1 MPTVLQQRRG
11 TAAQNN
17 AFTGSAGELTVDLS
31 NGTIRVHDGSTAG
44 GSRLATKDSADA
56 ALAAAQGLDS
66 ANIVAI
72 IDSSY
77 VLARAP
83 AQTLGTD
90 FVDSAEAR
98 KTISVTDAGGD
109 GSLSYNNST
118 GVLTYTGP
126 SASEVRA
133 HISAGEGIDISSGEI
148 SGEDATT
155 SNKGIASFATANFTV
170 ASGAV
175 SLKTDGI
182 NDTHIDFGT
191 GTNQVSTADLPEET
205 NLYFTDARAKSA
217 AVADAINNGTTDVAP
232 SQNAVFD
239 ALALKLD
246 ASSVPTL
253 STDFIDSA
261 EAIKLID
268 SSYVQARQS
277 GGEITIQ
284 EEGSSLS
291 TAATTLNFVG
301 SGVTASGSGTT
312 KTITISGGGGSGT
325 LDSAAVIALMDSGGR
340 HTFGLVSVTND
351 ASNDQSGQAQVQADT
366 TRDLLNLVGGPGL
379 AITTNASED
388 RITFTPVNQFDSV
401 ETINLIDSAYVLA
414 RAPAQTTADF
424 PDSAG
429 VNTLID
435 ARVTLAYGKSL
446 GFLDSAEIV
455 QAAKDAITK
464 PYIQAFDF
472 LDSGEVVTA
481 ANAAIDSKV
490 NASYINALN
499 IIPTFGTD
507 FVDSSFVTSQINNL
521 VDAAPGALN
530 TLNELAAA
538 IGDDANFS
546 TTITNSIAAKLDSA
560 QTIDL
565 IDSSYVQARQS
576 AGGGT
581 DPIFKTIAVAGQS
594 SIVADTT
601 SDTLTVVGST
611 GITVTT
617 DAGTDT
623 LTLATTDGDIVHDN
637 LSGFVAN
644 EHIDHTSVSIAT
656 GTGLSGGGT
665 IASTRTLKID
675 SSDLASLYSK
685 VIVHDNTNG
694 FVANEHIDHSG
705 VSITAGTGLKGGGTI
720 ASTRD
725 LAIDSAELLSLYE
738 ASLRH
743 DNLSGFVAN
752 EHIDHS
758 GVSII
763 AGNGLSG
770 GGTIASSRTLSIDS
784 ANIDAMID
792 SNLGGS
798 SVLIDGNGS
807 TGGITL
813 SDGNIDIRTGT
824 GNVSK
829 IKFYCE
835 TNNAHAQTLQAQPH
849 SAGSS
854 AVIVLPVAS
863 GTLLNADG
871 SGASLTALNGSE
883 VTSGTVAAARI
894 DNLAASK
901 ITSGTFDSARIPI
914 LATSDIKS
922 GRFDSDRLP
931 IGVAYGSGGGG
942 GGSQNLFSKIAVA
955 GQTDVEADATTD
967 TLTLV
972 AGGNMTITTTA
983 GSDTITFAASGG
995 GNGVTVQDEG
1005 SSLSTLGTTLNFVG
1019 SGVVASGT
1027 GATKTITISGG
1038 GGGGGL
1044 DSAAVLALVQ
1054 DSGDAASVDGLSFSV
1069 VSSMPGSP
1077 DSNTIYFVTS

>member
-1 MPTVLQQRRG
+1 MPTVLQHRRG
-11 TAAQNN
+11 TATQND
-17 AFTGSAGELTVDLS
+17 AFTGAAGELTIDLT
-31 NGTIRVHDGSTAG
+31 NDTIRVHDGSTQG
-44 GSRLATKDSADA
+44 GKRLATKTEADA
-56 ALAAAQGLDS
+56 ALSAAAGLDS
-66 ANIVAI
+66 AKAI
-72 IDSSY
+72 ALIDSAY

-133 HISAGEGIDISSGEI
+133 HITAGEGIDISSGEI

-191 GTNQVSTADLPEET
+191 GTNQVSTADLPEQT
-205 NLYFTDARAKSA
+205 NLYFTDGRAKSA

-239 ALALKLD
+239 ALALKLN
-246 ASSVPTL
+246 ASAVPTL

-301 SGVTASGSGTT
+301 SGVTATGSGTT

-325 LDSAAVIALMDSGGR
+325 VDSSAVIA
-340 HTFGLVSVTND
+340 
-351 ASNDQSGQAQVQADT
+351 
-366 TRDLLNLVGGPGL
+366 
-379 AITTNASED
+379 
-388 RITFTPVNQFDSV
+388 
-401 ETINLIDSAYVLA
+401 LIDSAYVLA
-414 RAPAQTTADF
+414 RAPAQD
-424 PDSAG
+424 
-429 VNTLID
+429 
-435 ARVTLAYGKSL
+435 
-446 GFLDSAEIV
+446 FLDSAE
-455 QAAKDAITK
+455 AI
-464 PYIQAFDF
+464 A
-472 LDSGEVVTA
+472 
-481 ANAAIDSKV
+481 
-490 NASYINALN
+490 
-499 IIPTFGTD
+499 
-507 FVDSSFVTSQINNL
+507 
-521 VDAAPGALN
+521 
-530 TLNELAAA
+530 
-538 IGDDANFS
+538 
-546 TTITNSIAAKLDSA
+546 
-560 QTIDL
+560 L
-565 IDSSYVQARQS
+565 IDSAYVQARQS
-576 AGGGT
+576 ATGGT

-601 SDTLTVVGST
+601 TDTLTVVGST

-617 DAGTDT
+617 TAGTDT

-675 SSDLASLYSK
+675 SSDLAGLYSK

-694 FVANEHIDHSG
+694 FVANEHIDHTS
-705 VSITAGTGLKGGGTI
+705 VSLIAGKGLSGGGTI
-720 ASTRD
+720 AADRTID
-725 LAIDSAELLSLYE
+725 IDSANVRGMFSGGTGITYNSGTG
-738 ASLRH
+738 AITTTDGDIVH

-770 GGTIASSRTLSIDS
+770 GGTIASSRTINIDS
-784 ANIDAMID
+784 ANIDVMID
-792 SNLGGS
+792 SNLAGS
-798 SVLIDGNGS
+798 SVLINGNGS

-813 SDGNIDIRTGT
+813 SDGLIDIRTGT
-824 GNVSK
+824 GAVSK

-835 TNNAHAQTLQAQPH
+835 TNNAHFQTLQAQPH

-854 AVIVLPVAS
+854 GVIVLPVDS
-863 GTLLNADG
+863 GTLALTSQIPTLGTDFVDSAQTNILIDARDTHDSAAVKGQIDSAVPALIDSSYVQARQAAG
-871 SGASLTALNGSE
+871 SG
-883 VTSGTVAAARI
+883 
-894 DNLAASK
+894 
-901 ITSGTFDSARIPI
+901 ITI
-914 LATSDIKS
+914 
-922 GRFDSDRLP
+922 
-931 IGVAYGSGGGG
+931 
-942 GGSQNLFSKIAVA
+942 Q
-955 GQTDVEADATTD
+955 E
-967 TLTLV
+967 
-972 AGGNMTITTTA
+972 
-983 GSDTITFAASGG
+983 
-995 GNGVTVQDEG
+995 EG

-1019 SGVVASGT
+1019 STVTASGT
-1027 GATKTITISGG
+1027 GATKTITISGS
-1038 GGGGGL
+1038 GGGGL
-1044 DSAAVLALVQ
+1044 DSALTTQLIDSSYVSNRALGGLGQNEFLYTATNNQTTFSGNDKKGNSLAYTADRIFVHLNGVLLN
-1054 DSGDAASVDGLSFSV
+1054 DSDDYTASNGTSV
-1069 VSSMPGSP
+1069 VLTTGATTNDELRVSAFGIATPP
-1077 DSNTIYFVTS
+1077 VTTGKAIAMAIVFGG